1 MRLYVYNIFLK
12 GVFILGGNSL
22 SHLILRLSS
31 VWEIGI
37 MAIWIYS
44 FYLFVKLAHR
54 GITALDL
61 YISEKRSKQ

>member
-12 GVFILGGNSL
+12 GAFILGPNPITLG
-22 SHLILRLSS
+22 IPF
-31 VWEIGI
+31 VWAIGT
-37 MAIWIYS
+37 MAIALYS